1 MTSLKS
7 YVALL
12 FIEGRNKTM
21 EKKKMK
27 CPNCG
32 RRAFDI
38 SRLPNED
45 VEVTLK
51 CPQCGKFVSVPCNET
66 SETENR
72 KNLTRPRKKMM
83 RIAYGFSHSL
93 PRASPLLGQ

>member
-1 MTSLKS
+1 MITNRRD
-7 YVALL
+7 A
-12 FIEGRNKTM
+12 M

-38 SRLPNED
+38 SRLPKEE

-51 CPQCGKFVSVPCNET
+51 CPQCGKFVSVPCNEK
-66 SETENR
+66 SEL
-72 KNLTRPRKKMM
+72 KV
-83 RIAYGFSHSL
+83 S
-93 PRASPLLGQ
+93 

>member
-1 MTSLKS
+1 M
-7 YVALL
+7 
-12 FIEGRNKTM
+12 E

-38 SRLPNED
+38 SRIPKEE

-51 CPQCGKFVSVPCNET
+51 CPQCGKFVSIPCNEK
-66 SETENR
+66 SELR
-72 KNLTRPRKKMM
+72 V
-83 RIAYGFSHSL
+83 S
-93 PRASPLLGQ
+93 